1 MSNLTPSFREI
12 YKTAQNHAETDSN
25 WKARRLEKWAELVKN
40 ESAIIIEINCELFP
54 AHIEC
59 DDWDFSKVTKFTII
73 NGKHI
78 YFKKCKFKED
88 VNLTIEA
95 ANILFEDCKLS
106 TNSKI
111 EILLKGKSPEL
122 NIIGK
127 CFNLEDVKI
136 DNRENHKMTY
146 DNITI
151 KSFQKSKIKKLILKN
166 IEVEKFICT
175 GFDIDDLDLSESKF
189 NIIKIAN
196 RSENNEIK
204 NINLINTHFVT
215 YAKFDNIFTEI
226 PDFSNII
233 STGADNIKIH
243 KIDEIEKCTANKGK
257 QEEGS
262 AIYKFL
268 KNCFSNIISTVKGKI
283 KRHKEDK
290 KEKGAA
296 NKGKQEEGSVIYKF
310 LKNCFS
316 NIISTVKDKIK
327 RYKEDKKEKGT
338 ANKDKQEEDPEKY
351 IFLKNYYIKNNNYE
365 EEMRFFRYELKAK
378 NKDYLM
384 RSYDFF
390 SKCGTSIFRPFI
402 FLVISF
408 ILFAFLNCYQ
418 INENICICKE
428 GFELSLARTIFPLFK
443 TSIFGIEAN
452 FEKLSSIL
460 YLVQSFINIILI
472 FLLFLAVRNKFKI
485 K

>member
-1 MSNLTPSFREI
+1 MSNLTPSFIKI
-12 YKTAQNHAETDSN
+12 YNTAKNPDE
-25 WKARRLEKWAELVKN
+25 WAELVKN
-40 ESAIIIEINCELFP
+40 ENDIIIEIDCEKFTT
-54 AHIEC
+54 HIKC
-59 DDWDFSKVTKFTII
+59 DGWDFSKVTKFTIK
-73 NGKHI
+73 NGTDI
-78 YFKKCKFKED
+78 SFKNCPFNKDVVISLEAQKITCK
-88 VNLTIEA
+88 
-95 ANILFEDCKLS
+95 DCKLPK
-106 TNSKI
+106 NSKI

-136 DNRENHKMTY
+136 DSRENHKMTY
-146 DNITI
+146 NNITI
-151 KSFQKSKIKKLILKN
+151 KSSEKSKIKKLILKN

-196 RSENNEIK
+196 RSENNEMK
-204 NINLINTHFVT
+204 NINLINTHFVI

-243 KIDEIEKCTANKGK
+243 KIDEIEKCTANKDM

-296 NKGKQEEGSVIYKF
+296 NKGKQEEGSAIYKF

-338 ANKDKQEEDPEKY
+338 ATKDKQEEDPEKY

-378 NKDYLM
+378 NQDYLM

-418 INENICICKE
+418 INGTLCKE

-452 FEKLSSIL
+452 FKKLSSIL

>member
-1 MSNLTPSFREI
+1 MRNLTPSFKKI
-12 YKTAQNHAETDSN
+12 HQTSQDHND
-25 WKARRLEKWAELVKN
+25 RRKDEWGELVAGKN
-40 ESAIIIEINCELFP
+40 DIIIEINCENFTT
-54 AHIEC
+54 HIEC
-59 DDWDFSKVTKFTII
+59 DGWDFSKVTKFTIKK
-73 NGKHI
+73 GKHI
-78 YFKKCKFKED
+78 YFKNCPFNE
-88 VNLTIEA
+88 NGFISLEA
-95 ANILFEDCKLS
+95 EKITFEDCDLPQNNNK
-106 TNSKI
+106 NGQENRGIKI
-111 EILLKGKSPEL
+111 DLNGKNPEL
-122 NIIGK
+122 NIIGQTY
-127 CFNLEDVKI
+127 NLDEVKI
-136 DNRENHKMTY
+136 TTSENAKSKY
-146 DNITI
+146 GDITI
-151 KSFQKSKIKKLILKN
+151 KSFQKSKIKKLKLNN

-175 GFDIDDLDLSESKF
+175 GVDIDNLDLSESQF

-204 NINLINTHFVT
+204 NINLINTHFIN
-215 YAKFDNIFTEI
+215 YAKFDNIFTKI

-243 KIDEIEKCTANKGK
+243 KIDKKAKCA
-257 QEEGS
+257 
-262 AIYKFL
+262 
-268 KNCFSNIISTVKGKI
+268 
-283 KRHKEDK
+283 
-290 KEKGAA
+290 
-296 NKGKQEEGSVIYKF
+296 
-310 LKNCFS
+310 
-316 NIISTVKDKIK
+316 
-327 RYKEDKKEKGT
+327 

-402 FLVISF
+402 CLCLSF
-408 ILFAFLNCYQ
+408 ILFAFLNCYYLYG
-418 INENICICKE
+418 NICLE

-452 FEKLSSIL
+452 FEKLPNML
-460 YLVQSFINIILI
+460 FLGQSLINIILI